1 MRHHQQVGVSIQN
14 KLKVFL
20 AEGDHSSVV
29 HNDIVQKG
37 VCLLVRVIDCF
48 LVELKFAD
56 SETTQNHK
64 WRRNC
69 DDDSELP
76 GKNEANKAREEETE
90 PCFDGNADA
99 FCSKAV
105 YGADVFRNDVC

>member
-56 SETTQNHK
+56 SETTQNHER
-64 WRRNC
+64 RRNC

-76 GKNEANKAREEETE
+76 SKNEANKAREEETE
-90 PCFDGNADA
+90 SCFDGNTDA
-99 FCSKAV
+99 FSSKAIH
-105 YGADVFRNDVC
+105 GADVFRNDVC